1 MFLYAR
7 PYAVICP
14 VCNCGMLTA
23 DKERYSCRTESCRMF
38 DRWFEV
44 QLPILTAHAC
54 ANPLE
59 APSDIPPALS

>member
-14 VCNCGMLTA
+14 VCDHVMLTA
-23 DKERYSCRTESCRMF
+23 DKAKYACQTAGCRMNQ
-38 DRWFEV
+38 RWFEV

-54 ANPLE
+54 DNPLE
-59 APSDIPPALS
+59 APLDIPD